1 MRKIIPLIFSVVLL
15 SCVDNSSTFPED
27 ADGIFYG
34 DLNVGN
40 YTQSGVGISVTE
52 VTDSTVD
59 VFFNDVKFA
68 AAMPLKVDINVKGV
82 PFIKVD
88 DVLSFSAV
96 DIDPYMNK
104 EAEPQSEYR
113 FATILGAVEADELTL
128 EAKMAENLKPSRAGK
143 MFSFKGVCKRK
154 E

>member
-1 MRKIIPLIFSVVLL
+1 
-15 SCVDNSSTFPED
+15 
-27 ADGIFYG
+27 
-34 DLNVGN
+34 
-40 YTQSGVGISVTE
+40 
-52 VTDSTVD
+52 
-59 VFFNDVKFA
+59 
-68 AAMPLKVDINVKGV
+68 MPLKVDINVKGV

-143 MFSFKGVCKRK
+143 MFIFKGVCKRK